1 MQKIASIDSVHLPLI
16 LISFTLVYNFLREA
30 AATCHHDSTEWD
42 GGFGVPWMHKG
53 RRSGEGV
60 NNWIVDLGLVL
71 KSLIEVNRGL
81 RFEAKS

>member
-1 MQKIASIDSVHLPLI
+1 MIAPSGM
-16 LISFTLVYNFLREA
+16 
-30 AATCHHDSTEWD
+30 
-42 GGFGVPWMHKG
+42 GGSG
-53 RRSGEGV
+53 RVRGSHGWGEGV